1 MSLTSR
7 RSEPKQ
13 VLEKEILQKYNKIL
27 SLIHSVLGTTTTFGI
42 QLTDI
47 GKQLFGTRY
56 IGTFASNQVPMLK
69 NGEKCIVNLDK
80 NYQSGSHWVAC
91 LYENN
96 NYYIYDSFGRK
107 TVDILPE
114 FNRITIDADYDAE
127 QNDNEKD
134 CGSRCIAFL
143 WFAERYGIKNAL
155 KI

>member
-1 MSLTSR
+1 MN
-7 RSEPKQ
+7 
-13 VLEKEILQKYNKIL
+13 EKEILKKYNEIL
-27 SLIHSVLGTTTTFGI
+27 SVIHSVLGTTTTFGI
-42 QLTDI
+42 QLTDV
-47 GKQLFGTRY
+47 GKHLFGKNY
-56 IGTFASNQVPMLK
+56 IGTFASNEVPILK

-80 NYQSGSHWVAC
+80 SYETGSHWIAC

-107 TVDILPE
+107 TTDILPL
-114 FNRITIDADYDAE
+114 FNRITIDSEYDPE
-127 QNDNEKD
+127 QNDNQKD